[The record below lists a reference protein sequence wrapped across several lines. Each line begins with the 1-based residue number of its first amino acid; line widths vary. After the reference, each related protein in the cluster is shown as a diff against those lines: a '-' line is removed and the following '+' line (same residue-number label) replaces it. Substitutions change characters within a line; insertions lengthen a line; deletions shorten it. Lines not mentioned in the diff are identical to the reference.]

1 MRTKRGVTRRQFLT
15 KAAGTAVGVVGI
27 PYFVSSSALGQAG
40 NAAPSERIT
49 LGFIGCGKQGTYLL
63 RSFLN
68 SPGVQVVAACD
79 VDKLKLDRAKGVTE
93 EHYAGKNGGSYEGC
107 ATYGDFRQV
116 LAREDID
123 AVVIATPDHWHAIAV
138 VESAKAGKD
147 IYCEKPL
154 SQTIGEAREMV
165 NTVRRYNRVFQAGS
179 MQRSDWHFRLGCEL
193 VRNGYI
199 GDLQHVT
206 VSIGGPPAD
215 EPLPAQPVPDYL
227 DWDRWLGPVLWR
239 PYHSEL
245 APHISQ
251 DIFPHWRNHSEFG
264 GGGMTDWGAH
274 HFDIAQWGMGMD
286 ESGPV
291 EIIPPDGKD
300 YKVLTYKYANGVTMT
315 RDSANG
321 ILFTGSKGKVETNR
335 GYLKTWPDELK
346 NVQIKPDQIH
356 LYESNNHYV
365 DWLDAVRK
373 RTKPICDIETGCRS
387 VTVCH
392 LGNIAYQLARPLRWD
407 PGKEVFVG
415 DDEANR
421 LLSRP
426 YRSPWRV

>member
-1 MRTKRGVTRRQFLT
+1 MRIKSGVTRRQFLT
-15 KAAGTAVGVVGI
+15 RVAGTAVGVVGI
-27 PYFVSSSALGQAG
+27 PYIVNSSALGQG
-40 NAAPSERIT
+40 GSTAASERIT

-68 SPGVQVVAACD
+68 SHGTQVVAVCD

-93 EHYAGKNGGSYEGC
+93 DHYAGRNGGSYKGC
-107 ATYGDFRQV
+107 AAYGDFREV
-116 LAREDID
+116 LARKDID
-123 AVVIATPDHWHAIAV
+123 AVVIATPDHWHAIGV
-138 VESAKAGKD
+138 IESAKAGKD

-154 SQTIGEAREMV
+154 SQTISEAREMV
-165 NTVRRYNRVFQAGS
+165 NAVRRYDRVFQTGS

-206 VSIGGPPAD
+206 VSIGGPPD
-215 EPLPAQPVPDYL
+215 DKPLPAEPVPDYL

-239 PYHSEL
+239 PYNGDL

-251 DIFPHWRNHSEFG
+251 DVFPNWRYHSEFG

-300 YKVLTYKYANGVTMT
+300 YKVLTYKYASGVTMT

-321 ILFTGSKGKVETNR
+321 VLFTGTKGTVETNR
-335 GYLKTWPDELK
+335 GYLKTSPEALK
-346 NVQIKPDQIH
+346 DVQIKPDQIH

-365 DWLDAVRK
+365 DWLDAVRQ

-392 LGNIAYQLARPLRWD
+392 LGNIAYKLKRPLKWD
-407 PGKEVFVG
+407 PRKEVFVG

-421 LLSRP
+421 LLLSP
-426 YRSPWRV
+426 YRSPWRA